1 MTNEQIIE
9 AVAREVYGDD
19 EIDDIHRN
27 GEEIPLHTIKGWEKR
42 AYRVKQ
48 GEHGIETRL
57 WKIRKQDKKK
67 TEDDKNQNA
76 IIPTKNFYLTKTY
89 LFTTKQVEEDK

>member
-9 AVAREVYGDD
+9 GIARELYGDD
-19 EIDDIHRN
+19 EIDDIQSK
-27 GEEIPLHTIKGWEKR
+27 GEEIPLHTVKGWEKR

-48 GEHGIETRL
+48 GEHGIETKL
-57 WKIRKQDKKK
+57 WKIRKHNKKA
-67 TEDDKNQNA
+67 TEDDKDQNA
-76 IIPTKNFYLTKTY
+76 IVPKKNFYLTKAY